1 MGRGGSE
8 VPRQLYAVWA
18 GWSGLKFRVTHL
30 PGPSNIAENITQHL
44 WSALSPGLHKTL
56 ANLFFFLFPLN
67 YVFLCLPL
75 SLSVNGLASYIAG
88 QRKSIRTQL
97 LFLWFQQCGR
107 RNQTFPRL
115 EEEFG
120 NQRRLTP
127 ESAILPW
134 YLRWR
139 HYHITF
145 LWKKS
150 PGGKQM
156 HLGDKKSKEF
166 LSFLRK
172 QNKILSIRRNCVCV
186 FL

>member
-67 YVFLCLPL
+67 YVLLCLPL

-97 LFLWFQQCGR
+97 PFLWFQ
-107 RNQTFPRL
+107 
-115 EEEFG
+115 
-120 NQRRLTP
+120 
-127 ESAILPW
+127 
-134 YLRWR
+134 
-139 HYHITF
+139 
-145 LWKKS
+145 
-150 PGGKQM
+150 
-156 HLGDKKSKEF
+156 
-166 LSFLRK
+166 
-172 QNKILSIRRNCVCV
+172 
-186 FL
+186 